1 MCRVIPRMP
10 VFGPGCGDGVSFLLC
25 ELSDALALTASVQAT
40 QDYSPSPS
48 GQELLTDTSPSAK
61 LCQLA
66 AVRCMVNLSGLRTSI
81 D

>member
-1 MCRVIPRMP
+1 MP

-40 QDYSPSPS
+40 QAYSPSPS

-66 AVRCMVNLSGLRTSI
+66 AVRLHGCMVNLSGLRTSI